1 MPSAIPR
8 QLLTGILI
16 LLVACSPTQPQSTRP
31 TAAPGTPQSLEF
43 GSGARIEMNDPR
55 VEASLRLAAR
65 NRLDW
70 VALDFDW
77 EAAQPAPDAWNEAS
91 SFSNALRLARSLGLE
106 ALVSIK
112 NPPAWALT
120 STGPDVEQ
128 TARLVLKLSR
138 WDSHPSAIEL
148 FPNANTIA
156 GWNAPPDANAYARL
170 FESTQARLEAENL
183 KVYLA
188 AGGLSNLL
196 SSSEDIRDVDFLGQ
210 LYAAGLRPAILSI
223 RLESVTVD
231 PLAPPAPDSLRHYE
245 EIRAVMTA
253 NSHNDGLLW
262 ITCLSLPAETEQ
274 TPWLE
279 QAYPMMKSQL
289 YLGAVFYSQTY
300 LDARLLKLIQPNH

>member
-8 QLLTGILI
+8 KLLTGILI
-16 LLVACSPTQPQSTRP
+16 FLVACSPARPQSTQP

-43 GSGARIEMNDPR
+43 GHGARIETNDPR
-55 VEASLRLAAR
+55 VEASLRLAAQ

-77 EAAQPAPDAWNEAS
+77 ETVQPAPDAWNEAS
-91 SFSNALRLARSLGLE
+91 SFSNTLRLARSLGLE
-106 ALVSIK
+106 TLVSVK

-128 TARLVLKLSR
+128 MAKLVLKLSHG
-138 WDSHPSAIEL
+138 DSPPSAIEL
-148 FPNANTIA
+148 LPSANTRAGWKATPNANT
-156 GWNAPPDANAYARL
+156 YARL
-170 FESTQARLEAENL
+170 FENIQARLEAENL

-196 SSSEDIRDVDFLGQ
+196 SSPEDVRDVDFLGQ
-210 LYAAGLRPAILSI
+210 LYAAGLRPAIISV
-223 RLESVTVD
+223 RLESVKVD
-231 PLAPPAPDSLRHYE
+231 PLAPPAPDTLRHYE

-253 NSHNDGLLW
+253 NGHSDGLLW
-262 ITCLSLPAETEQ
+262 ITGLSLSAETEQ
-274 TPWLE
+274 VPWLE

-289 YLGAVFYSQTY
+289 YLGAVFYSQPY
-300 LDARLLKLIQPNH
+300 LNARLLKLIQPNH